1 MSVLP
6 ESLASWIV
14 IAVVLFWFV
23 GAYNRLVRLRATVL
37 QAYATLDA
45 ALSKQLDFVQA
56 SITAAPS
63 AEASSSDQL
72 LSSIAPLQAA
82 TTQMATLLGAT
93 RLHPLDAGGM
103 AALATAL
110 QVWIGA
116 WQRQHPDAVTVFDAD
131 GTLSR
136 PAQLLPGTVAMA
148 PSAIEPIAWPR
159 TFGRGGDCP
168 QPVQPGGGALQHRHH
183 PVPGVAGGMG
193 RASATGRAL
202 ALTRSDAASFL
213 YLARRPAFGSPV
225 TIAPTWL
232 NYLPTLPATPRRCC
246 NRRCGANCN

>member
-45 ALSKQLDFVQA
+45 ALGKQLDFVQA

-63 AEASSSDQL
+63 AEAQANEQL

-136 PAQLLPGTVAMA
+136 PAQLQPGTAAAA
-148 PSAIEPIAWPR
+148 PSAIEPIAWPEPSAAAEIAR
-159 TFGRGGDCP
+159 SQFNLAVGHYNTAITQFP
-168 QPVQPGGGALQHRHH
+168 ALL
-183 PVPGVAGGMG
+183 VAWAV
-193 RASATGRAL
+193 RL
-202 ALTRSDAASFL
+202 
-213 YLARRPAFGSPV
+213 RPA
-225 TIAPTWL
+225 APL
-232 NYLPTLPATPRRCC
+232 L
-246 NRRCGANCN
+246 